1 MVIDIWLIYLS
12 GSYHAQLRD
21 EEPRQTA
28 GLAKRVPSYSHSVP
42 FLPLSQCHGEID
54 LFYHFTIET

>member
-54 LFYHFTIET
+54 